1 MNAIQDMK
9 VEFSKENKSLKKTQ
23 TEIKSEIKK
32 LCSHT
37 NTREVGLANYKTLKR

>member
-1 MNAIQDMK
+1 MNTIQDMK

-32 LCSHT
+32 
-37 NTREVGLANYKTLKR
+37 NYKVIQIPEK